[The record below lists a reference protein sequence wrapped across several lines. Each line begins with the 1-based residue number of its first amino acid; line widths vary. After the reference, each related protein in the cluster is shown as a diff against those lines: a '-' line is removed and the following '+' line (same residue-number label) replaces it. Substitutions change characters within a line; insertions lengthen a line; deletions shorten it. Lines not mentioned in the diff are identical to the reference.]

1 MLLYQTFAYTIHEKY
16 KKYKKSQVRTITLKN
31 RLHVVM

>member
-16 KKYKKSQVRTITLKN
+16 KKSQVRMITLKN
-31 RLHVVM
+31 RLHDGM